1 MTRNTQEI
9 QKLIRLWTSDPF
21 DEATR
26 QEIQALVDAGNVT
39 ELEDRFRCD
48 LEFGTGGMR
57 GILGAGTNRMNRYT
71 VSWAAQGLATYVSRN
86 ATRPG
91 PLRVVISYDCRHG
104 SREFAETVAGV
115 FAANGF
121 IAHIFEAL
129 RPTPELSFAV
139 RRLGAH
145 TGVMLTASHNPKQ
158 YNGLKAYWDDGSQVI
173 YPYDEGIVE
182 EVKKVAALG
191 QVHQMDFQL
200 GVARK
205 QIQYLGKEIDRLFL
219 EALAPQRLHPELAD
233 GPDGCRMGIVFTPLH
248 GTGGTLAPAALER
261 WGFTNVLPVEEQMR
275 PDGDFP
281 TAKSPNPEEGAALE
295 QGVELARKANAEL
308 VLATD
313 PDADRLGIA
322 VRHKDEF
329 HVVTGNQL
337 CALLADYIFG
347 QRRETGRMPARPG
360 MVTTIVTTP
369 LVSEIA
375 AHYGV
380 ECRSVLTGFKWIA
393 AAMRDWETRGA
404 EGRDFLYG
412 TEESYGYMIGDHCRD
427 KDGIVAAC
435 VTAEM
440 AAWHASKGRSVLDA
454 LYRLWGQHGVHLEW
468 QKSIYHEGAAG
479 AERIRGIIRFL
490 KDNPPKQIGNFAVER
505 ITRVDTGE
513 VRDARTGQIAGSIDL
528 PKSDVILYNLEKG
541 ASVVAR
547 PSGTEP
553 KIKFYFFLRE
563 SGAPAGEDAPAREI
577 LARYKALETEKKALQ
592 EAFLRIVGE
601 GK

>member
-347 QRRETGRMPARPG
+347 QRKLDFSQVVAVPYPRKGLWQIGFITGPALGAFQAHDPQGREFITVFVPTSPTPCTGYVVVVPKEEILNLPM
-360 MVTTIVTTP
+360 TIDQ
-369 LVSEIA
+369 A
-375 AHYGV
+375 
-380 ECRSVLTGFKWIA
+380 F
-393 AAMRDWETRGA
+393 
-404 EGRDFLYG
+404 
-412 TEESYGYMIGDHCRD
+412 
-427 KDGIVAAC
+427 
-435 VTAEM
+435 
-440 AAWHASKGRSVLDA
+440 
-454 LYRLWGQHGVHLEW
+454 
-468 QKSIYHEGAAG
+468 
-479 AERIRGIIRFL
+479 RFL
-490 KDNPPKQIGNFAVER
+490 LSGGVINPEVILLPADTENNPPK
-505 ITRVDTGE
+505 
-513 VRDARTGQIAGSIDL
+513 AGHGS
-528 PKSDVILYNLEKG
+528 S
-541 ASVVAR
+541 
-547 PSGTEP
+547 
-553 KIKFYFFLRE
+553 
-563 SGAPAGEDAPAREI
+563 
-577 LARYKALETEKKALQ
+577 
-592 EAFLRIVGE
+592 
-601 GK
+601 